1 MRSLLSVL
9 CIIVFLPT
17 LANAHVEFE
26 PPWASDEGTTLQ
38 EWTFD
43 DDDNPAPPE
52 NIRNE
57 YGEAAALITV
67 GDLGEGWLHSLP
79 GLGTQTGLWD
89 LGSGGTIVLEIDNR
103 DEPLPYKEIWLQVTY
118 YMDISQPPI
127 VDVPGATFLGGET
140 VIVEES
146 GIGGWYLDLSKWRM
160 EPNPSHETIILTAD
174 PSWGAVIDQIVVNTI
189 CIPEPVSLGLLAFGS
204 LLFLRKRR

>member
-1 MRSLLSVL
+1 MKLMSTVL
-9 CIIVFLPT
+9 CIVLFLPALVSAHIVF
-17 LANAHVEFE
+17 V

-43 DDDNPAPPE
+43 DADNPAAPE
-52 NIRNE
+52 NIRND
-57 YGEAAALITV
+57 YGDAAALITV
-67 GDLGEGWLHSLP
+67 GDLGEEWQESIP
-79 GLGTQTGLWD
+79 GLGTQTGLWS

-127 VDVPGATFLGGET
+127 VDVPGATFLEGET
-140 VIVEES
+140 VLVEPA

-174 PSWGAVIDQIVVNTI
+174 PYYGAVIDQIAVHTI

-204 LLFLRKRR
+204 LVFLRKRR